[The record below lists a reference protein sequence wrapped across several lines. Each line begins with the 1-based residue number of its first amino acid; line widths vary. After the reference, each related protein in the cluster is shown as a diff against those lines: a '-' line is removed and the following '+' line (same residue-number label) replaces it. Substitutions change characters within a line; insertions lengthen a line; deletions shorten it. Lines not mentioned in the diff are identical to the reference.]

1 MCVLSKYDVYRNGIR
16 RMNQPYLSI
25 TRLEIGI
32 KPQNSNLFDRLTILG
47 HKDTHKSWKMP
58 YIQRIFCIFAPDI
71 SH

>member
-1 MCVLSKYDVYRNGIR
+1 MCVLYKYDVYRDGIR

-47 HKDTHKSWKMP
+47 HKDTHNS
-58 YIQRIFCIFAPDI
+58 
-71 SH
+71 